1 MMMNVSEAIAKR
13 KSVRA
18 YEDKPVPADVLKRI
32 VEAGQWAPNAGPFQI
47 SVIQNTRLRQ
57 KINDQTLDAMVHS
70 GNEFA
75 QKRASLPGY
84 QPIYG
89 APVLILLSAPED
101 APFGAVNTALAA
113 ENMLLEATGLGL
125 GSCYLVSPTRAL
137 NGESN
142 QDLAREAGVP
152 KGYTV
157 QCAVIAGYAAA
168 ENKFSLGERSKKG
181 KVNFV
186 E

>member
-1 MMMNVSEAIAKR
+1 MNVSEAIAKR

-18 YEDKPVPADVLKRI
+18 YEDKSIPADVLKKI

-47 SVIQNTRLRQ
+47 SVIQNSGLRQ
-57 KINDQTLDAMVHS
+57 RVNDRALDAMIHS

-75 QKRASLPGY
+75 QQRASLPGY

-89 APVLILLSAPED
+89 APVLILLSAPAD
-101 APFGAVNTALAA
+101 APFGTANTALAA
-113 ENMLLEATGLGL
+113 ENMLLQATELGL

-137 NGESN
+137 NGQSN
-142 QDLAREAGVP
+142 RDLAQEAGVP

-157 QCAVIAGYAAA
+157 QCAVIIGYAAS
-168 ENKFSLGERSKKG
+168 ENKFSLGERSKRG
-181 KVNFV
+181 KVNYV
-186 E
+186 A

>member
-1 MMMNVSEAIAKR
+1 MNVSEAIAKR
-13 KSVRA
+13 ESVRA
-18 YEDKPVPADVLKRI
+18 YEDKSIPADVLKGI

-47 SVIQNTRLRQ
+47 SVIQNAGLRQ
-57 KINDQTLDAMVHS
+57 RINDRALDAMIRS

-75 QKRASLPGY
+75 QQRASLPGY

-89 APVLILLSAPED
+89 APVLILLSAPTD
-101 APFGAVNTALAA
+101 APFGTANTALAA

-142 QDLAREAGVP
+142 HDLAQEAGVP
-152 KGYTV
+152 KGYVV
-157 QCAVIAGYAAA
+157 QCAVIVGYAAA
-168 ENKFSLGERSKKG
+168 KNKFSIAKRSKRG
-181 KVNFV
+181 DVNYV
-186 E
+186 K

>member
-1 MMMNVSEAIAKR
+1 MMNVSEEIAKR

-18 YEDKPVPADVLKRI
+18 YENKPIPANVLKRI

-47 SVIQNTRLRQ
+47 SVIQNSELRQ
-57 KINDQTLDAMVHS
+57 RINDRALDAMVHS

-75 QKRASLPGY
+75 QQRASLPGY

-89 APVLILLSAPED
+89 APVLILLSAPAD
-101 APFGAVNTALAA
+101 APHSTANTALAA

-125 GSCYLVSPTRAL
+125 GSCYLMSPTRAL

-142 QDLAREAGVP
+142 QDLARKAGVP
-152 KGYTV
+152 EGYTV
-157 QCAVIAGYAAA
+157 QCAVIVGYTAA
-168 ENKFSLGERSKKG
+168 ENKFSLGDRSKRG
-181 KVNFV
+181 NVNYV